1 MVKELRLVIPS
12 AVAIFLLAVRVFW
25 SERTEFS
32 FLLWNLVLA
41 WVPLALSA
49 IIARRHDARARLV
62 ALVPLFALWLGF
74 LPNAP
79 YIVTD
84 FMHLTPREEAPL
96 WFDALMLASFAWAG
110 VTLGTASLATCARV
124 VRERFGAM
132 PSHAFV
138 AVTIVL
144 TAFGIYLGRFVRLNT
159 WDVLVHPFS
168 VARNVV
174 APVAHPATHMRAWT
188 FTPIFAAFFFAS
200 YLCTG
205 TSAAS
210 FSLTK
215 ARA

>member
-1 MVKELRLVIPS
+1 MHHKLRLAVPS
-12 AVAIFLLAVRVFW
+12 AVALSLLAVRIVW
-25 SERTEFS
+25 TDHTSFS
-32 FLLWNLVLA
+32 FLVWNLVLA
-41 WVPLALSA
+41 WVPFALSA
-49 IIARRHDARARLV
+49 LVARRHDAERSTLS
-62 ALVPLFALWLGF
+62 LVPLFVLWLGF

-84 FMHLTPREEAPL
+84 FMHLAPRADAPL

-110 VTLGTASLATCARV
+110 VALGTASLSACARV
-124 VRERFGAM
+124 VRERYGAW

-168 VARNVV
+168 VARSVI
-174 APVAHPATHMRAWT
+174 APLADPSSNTRAWT

-200 YLCTG
+200 YVA
-205 TSAAS
+205 SA
-210 FSLTK
+210 SLTK
-215 ARA
+215 ARV